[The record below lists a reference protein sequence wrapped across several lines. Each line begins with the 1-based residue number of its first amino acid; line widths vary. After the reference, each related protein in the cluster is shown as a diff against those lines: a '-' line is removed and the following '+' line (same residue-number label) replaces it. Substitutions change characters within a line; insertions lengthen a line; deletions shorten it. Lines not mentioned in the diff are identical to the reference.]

1 MPAMTFERAA
11 ALRRLTEE
19 KFDVL
24 VVGGGITGA
33 GCALD
38 AASRGLRVAL
48 VEKDDF
54 ASGTSSRSS
63 KFVHG
68 GLRYL
73 QQGEVRLVYEALR
86 ERRRL
91 MRNAPHLVQVLP
103 FLLPVLGKGGVVP
116 AKVARALGTAMW
128 MYDATGGARIGKVHR
143 RLSAEQAVAHM
154 PTLRP
159 DRVVSGYLYYD
170 AAADDARL
178 TLTVVRTAVQ
188 HGAVAVNG
196 ARLVGVRK
204 DASGQVCGADVDVDG
219 SPVEVSCRA
228 IVNASGV
235 WADDVRSLDEGHDPD
250 TIRQAKGVH
259 LVLPRNLLR
268 NDIAV
273 VLPVP
278 DDRRS
283 IFVAPWGDF
292 SYVGTTDTDDDS
304 PPDEPRTSADEVAY
318 LLGALNAS
326 LTEPVSA
333 SDVVGTWAGLRP
345 LVRAT
350 SARTADLSRRHGVAT
365 SSSGVVTVIGGKLTT
380 YRQMA
385 ADTIDAALIVLGE
398 SPRRRRC
405 RTTRLRL
412 VGAEGYEPHA
422 RSGDP
427 VRVHLAGRYGSEA
440 AAVLALIDDDASL
453 AEPLVP
459 GLPYL
464 KAEAVYAVRA
474 EMARSIEDVLSRRT
488 RARLLDRAATMA
500 AAEDVA
506 ALIGPVLGWSDDER
520 ARQVSQFRGAAAA
533 DFDLVPT

>member
-1 MPAMTFERAA
+1 MALERADV
-11 ALRRLTEE
+11 LRRLTDTT
-19 KFDVL
+19 FDVL

-38 AASRGLRVAL
+38 AASRGLSVAL

-73 QQGEVRLVYEALR
+73 QQGEVRLVYDALR

-103 FLLPVLGKGGVVP
+103 FLLPVLGKGGIVP

-128 MYDATGGARIGKVHR
+128 MYDVTGGARIGKIHR
-143 RLSAEQAVAHM
+143 RLTADQAIAHM
-154 PTLRP
+154 PTLRS
-159 DRVVSGYLYYD
+159 DRLVSGYVYYD

-178 TLTVVRTAVQ
+178 TLAVVRTAVES

-196 ARLVGVRK
+196 ARIVGVRK
-204 DASGQVCGADVDVDG
+204 DAAGRVCGAAVEIDG
-219 SPVEVSCRA
+219 STVDVSCRS

-235 WADDVRSLDEGHDPD
+235 WADDVRALDEGHDPD
-250 TIRQAKGVH
+250 SIRQAKGVH
-259 LVLPRNLLR
+259 LVLPRRLLG

-273 VLPVP
+273 ILPVP
-278 DDRRS
+278 GDRRS
-283 IFVAPWGDF
+283 IFVAPWGEF
-292 SYVGTTDTDDDS
+292 SYVGTTDTDDDGS
-304 PPDEPRTSADEVAY
+304 PDEPRTTAEEVAY

-333 SDVVGTWAGLRP
+333 GDVVGAWAGMRP
-345 LVRAT
+345 LVRST

-365 SSSGVVTVIGGKLTT
+365 SASGVVTVIGGKLTT

-385 ADTIDAALIVLGE
+385 ADTVDAALAVLGE

-412 VGAEGYEPHA
+412 IGAQGHQPPA
-422 RSGDP
+422 GSADP
-427 VRVHLAGRYGSEA
+427 LRAHLAGRYGAETPD
-440 AAVLALIDDDASL
+440 LLRLIDQDGTL

-459 GLPYL
+459 GLPYVR
-464 KAEAVYAVRA
+464 AEAVHAVRA
-474 EMARSIEDVLSRRT
+474 EMARDLDDVLSRRT
-488 RARLLDRAATMA
+488 RARLLDRAATVA
-500 AAEDVA
+500 AADDVA
-506 ALIGPVLGWSDDER
+506 ALIGPLLGWTDEETS
-520 ARQVSQFRGAAAA
+520 RQVSRFRSAASA
-533 DFDLVPT
+533 DFDVVTA

>member
-1 MPAMTFERAA
+1 MTFERTA
-11 ALRRLTEE
+11 ALRRLAEE
-19 KFDVL
+19 TFDVL

-103 FLLPVLGKGGVVP
+103 FILPVLGKGGVVP
-116 AKVARALGTAMW
+116 AKVARALGMAMW

-143 RLSAEQAVAHM
+143 RLSADQVIAHM

-178 TLTVVRTAVQ
+178 TLAVVRTAVQ
-188 HGAVAVNG
+188 RHGAVAVNG

-204 DASGQVCGADVDVDG
+204 DADGRVCGADVEVDG
-219 SPVEVSCRA
+219 SIVEVSCRA

-235 WADDVRSLDEGHDPD
+235 WADDVRTLDEGHDPD

-259 LVLPRNLLR
+259 VVLPRHLLR

-283 IFVAPWGDF
+283 IFVAPWGDA

-304 PPDEPRTSADEVAY
+304 SPDEPRTSAEEIDY

-333 SDVVGTWAGLRP
+333 SDVVGTWAGMRP

-365 SSSGVVTVIGGKLTT
+365 SASGVVTVIGGKLTT

-385 ADTIDAALIVLGE
+385 ADTVDAALTVLGE

-412 VGAEGYEPHA
+412 VGAEGHESLA

-427 VRVHLAGRYGSEA
+427 VRVHLAGRYGSET
-440 AAVLALIDDDASL
+440 AAVLALIDEDASL

-459 GLPYL
+459 GLPYV

-474 EMARSIEDVLSRRT
+474 EMARSIDDVLSRRT
-488 RARLLDRAATMA
+488 RARLLDRSAAMA
-500 AAEDVA
+500 AADDVA
-506 ALIGPVLGWSDDER
+506 ALIGPVLGWSAEER
-520 ARQVSQFRGAAAA
+520 ARQVSRFRGAAAA
-533 DFDLVPT
+533 DFDLVPM